1 MKKTRTI
8 SWLFLA
14 VFSLISLRAYPQQAV
29 VDFMRGGISDAEK
42 LAHAYMKPL
51 GFGLGAALNAGWFNT
66 ARVHNTLGFN
76 VTFTFNTALIPDDY
90 KMFDL
95 SQIAFDNLQLRDPNV
110 FMAPT
115 IAGSQ
120 SARPMLHFSE
130 IIPPVP
136 TPVTILEFAS
146 PDGFQVPAV
155 PIPMIRAGIGLP
167 GGFELFGRFVPQI
180 NYRGRQGSLWGV
192 GVKYD
197 LKSLIPIARRAP
209 FWNLSL
215 LGAYSDLNA
224 SMDLDLQRNVFPAS
238 ISTPLGVIPVTGGR
252 PSYDNQVFEMNTS
265 GFTINLIA
273 SIDIPFLTAFTSLGY
288 ASSNTTFGLVGDYP
302 VLNVNPVL
310 RTATIADFTNP
321 ITLEY
326 RNSGEFQFTVGV
338 GFKLALLHLHAAYT
352 LARYPVAT
360 AGVGISFR

>member
-14 VFSLISLRAYPQQAV
+14 VFSLISLRAHSQQAV

-51 GFGLGAALNAGWFNT
+51 GYGLGATLNAGWFNT

-76 VTFTFNTALIPDDY
+76 VTFTFNTALIPSEDR
-90 KMFDL
+90 MFDL
-95 SQIAFDNLQLRDPNV
+95 RQIAFDNLQLRDPSV

-115 IAGSQ
+115 IAGRE
-120 SARPMLHFSE
+120 SARPVLHYSE
-130 IIPPVP
+130 SFPPVP

-146 PDGFQVPAV
+146 PDGFRVPAV
-155 PIPMIRAGIGLP
+155 PIPMVRAGIGLP
-167 GGFELFGRFVPQI
+167 GGFELFGRFVPQL

-197 LKSLIPIARRAP
+197 LKSLIPVARRVP

-224 SMDLDLQRNVFPAS
+224 SMDLDLQRNIYPTTVS
-238 ISTPLGVIPVTGGR
+238 GIPVTGGR
-252 PSYDNQVFEMNTS
+252 PSYDNQEFEMNSS
-265 GFTINLIA
+265 GYTINLIA
-273 SIDIPFLTAFTSLGY
+273 SIDIPFFTAFTSLGY

-302 VLNVNPVL
+302 VLNVDPVL
-310 RTATIADFTNP
+310 RTANIVDLSNP
-321 ITLEY
+321 MTLEY
-326 RNSGEFQFTVGV
+326 RNSGEFQFTVGA
-338 GFKLALLHLHAAYT
+338 GFKLAVLHFHASYT